1 MRYYVLVGALTLNE
15 RSATSCAHHF
25 AYSFNM
31 QVAAAEA
38 EAVKIIGEALK
49 EYNVDATQYLIG
61 LRYIETMTNIVL
73 RASRRIV
80 HLTIDTELYGALKIL
95 EDSA

>member
-1 MRYYVLVGALTLNE
+1 V
-15 RSATSCAHHF
+15 
-25 AYSFNM
+25 

-49 EYNVDATQYLIG
+49 EYKVDATQYLIG
-61 LRYIETMTNIVL
+61 LRYIETFTNVVL

-80 HLTIDTELYGALKIL
+80 HLAVDMELYGALKIL

>member
-1 MRYYVLVGALTLNE
+1 MYV
-15 RSATSCAHHF
+15 
-25 AYSFNM
+25 

-49 EYNVDATQYLIG
+49 EYKVDATQYLIG
-61 LRYIETMTNIVL
+61 LRYIETFTNIVL
-73 RASRRIV
+73 LASRRIV
-80 HLTIDTELYGALKIL
+80 HLAVDTELYGALRIL

>member
-1 MRYYVLVGALTLNE
+1 L
-15 RSATSCAHHF
+15 
-25 AYSFNM
+25 

-49 EYNVDATQYLIG
+49 EYKVDATQYLIG
-61 LRYIETMTNIVL
+61 LRYIETFTNVVL

-80 HLTIDTELYGALKIL
+80 HLAVDMELYGALKIL

>member
-1 MRYYVLVGALTLNE
+1 MYV
-15 RSATSCAHHF
+15 
-25 AYSFNM
+25 

-49 EYNVDATQYLIG
+49 EYKVDATQYLIG
-61 LRYIETMTNIVL
+61 LRYIETFTNIVL
-73 RASRRIV
+73 RASRRII
-80 HLTIDTELYGALKIL
+80 HLAVDTELYGALRIL